1 MKLTLWQGFKLAA
14 WLITSFLFGLMLVVY
29 IIDYN
34 ASSMNSIF
42 YINKIAIVILIWV
55 FMYLFKFIFNRLSK
69 LNRIKKNEK

>member
-42 YINKIAIVILIWV
+42 YINKIAIIILIWV